1 MVISSCKMMNGMLD
15 QELEQELMKF
25 TAEYEESELETDLTV
40 DIMESR
46 ESKDDGTAEAECMDT
61 TESSSSFDG
70 SDCGVGDPDEAEVLS
85 AWCGDTPLPMDFDGF
100 GEIFRM
106 RRKKKRTNHWRT
118 FIKPLM
124 WRCKWAELQIMKVE
138 AESEKY
144 DRELEK
150 CHQQKPVLLEESAVE
165 DLGVKSLPFPE
176 NRVRGGVFM
185 RKKRRRDE
193 ATKNVAAYMSCHNL
207 FSYYENRECFTS
219 GGSIDIDLSHAT
231 QKDEINDGLS
241 CVDNDDDVFLE
252 KIFRMIDILRS
263 RVGELKCR
271 ADKITYEN
279 AERFSCPDNNGFYS
293 TDNVGNGISVGAY
306 VVSQL
311 MAEYRLSEF
320 LATRS
325 AVGACC
331 DDARTNPVFFA
342 GPDGNEDYG
351 ALIDN
356 PRMKEE
362 MNSLKQFRIQPI
374 IQRSVSAEPNR
385 HTDDTCSILKTFNP
399 KGKNKRGRDCQ
410 RVRFAI

>member
-1 MVISSCKMMNGMLD
+1 MMNGILD
-15 QELEQELMKF
+15 QELEQELLKF
-25 TAEYEESELETDLTV
+25 TTEYEESEPGTDLTV
-40 DIMESR
+40 NIMERR
-46 ESKDDGTAEAECMDT
+46 ESEGNGTVEAECMDT

-106 RRKKKRTNHWRT
+106 RKKKRTNHWRT

-124 WRCKWAELQIMKVE
+124 WRCKWAELQILKVE

-165 DLGVKSLPFPE
+165 DLGVKSLPFPK

-207 FSYYENRECFTS
+207 FSYYENRECFTT
-219 GGSIDIDLSHAT
+219 GASIDTDLTSHAT
-231 QKDEINDGLS
+231 QKAEINDSDDGLP
-241 CVDNDDDVFLE
+241 CVDNGDDVFLE
-252 KIFRMIDILRS
+252 NIFRKIDILRS

-271 ADKITYEN
+271 ADKITDEN
-279 AERFSCPDNNGFYS
+279 AERFSCPDNNGFYGM
-293 TDNVGNGISVGAY
+293 DNIGNGISLGAY

-311 MAEYRLSEF
+311 MAEYRLSE
-320 LATRS
+320 LLETRS
-325 AVGACC
+325 AV
-331 DDARTNPVFFA
+331 RTNPAFFA
-342 GPDGNEDYG
+342 VPAGNEDYG
-351 ALIDN
+351 TLIDN

-374 IQRSVSAEPNR
+374 IQRSVPAESNR
-385 HTDDTCSILKTFNP
+385 HTDDTCSILKTTKP
-399 KGKNKRGRDCQ
+399 KGKNKRGRRDGQ